1 MHERLFGL
9 RYDPLFKSIYFKK
22 KNMKKI
28 MNDLFHEKLEDFEY
42 HRQELPK
49 ENVNL
54 KSGVCDIVMKSKKRI
69 MIVEIQNQDLK
80 NLIERMKYYVSGY
93 YSSQK
98 PGKDYKG
105 LIPVEVY
112 LIINFPFGEEKILK
126 EYEEFEKDLKE
137 QFGEYSKIKI
147 WNIEEA
153 LKMEKGLDYEYGK
166 LMTLDDDEK
175 RDGKEVL
182 EKLGEK
188 EEHKELVEEIKY
200 YNEDE
205 ETYRR
210 LREVNM
216 LEMTFEQATA
226 GIRRDAFE
234 KGEKKGILKT
244 AISMLKKGTDLAFI
258 KEVTGLTEKE
268 ILEGE
273 KASKTN

>member
-28 MNDLFHEKLEDFEY
+28 MKDFFHEKLEDFEY

-54 KSGVCDIVMKSKKRI
+54 QSGVCDIVMKSEKRI
-69 MIVEIQNQDLK
+69 MIVEIQNNDLK
-80 NLIERMKYYVSGY
+80 NIIERIKYYVSGY

-98 PGKDYKG
+98 PGNDYKG
-105 LIPVEVY
+105 LMPVEVY
-112 LIINFPFGEEKILK
+112 LILNFPFGEEKILK
-126 EYEEFEKDLKE
+126 EYEEFERDLKE

>member
-93 YSSQK
+93 YSSQN

-182 EKLGEK
+182 EKLVEK

-200 YNEDE
+200 HNEDE